1 MRDLDVHGFRVAR
14 ITYEHHPNDR
24 TASAQV
30 MPYLQASQDEMG
42 PSSRQPALGFVQVPD
57 SIGGLV
63 NHQMGTMRMGSSA
76 DSSAVDPSGRLWGV
90 PNLYVA
96 DGSVFPTSG
105 GYNPSLTI
113 QAMAW
118 RTADNIVASGQA

>member
-1 MRDLDVHGFRVAR
+1 
-14 ITYEHHPNDR
+14 
-24 TASAQV
+24 
-30 MPYLQASQDEMG
+30 
-42 PSSRQPALGFVQVPD
+42 
-57 SIGGLV
+57 
-63 NHQMGTMRMGSSA
+63 MGSSA